1 MVCGEGIS
9 LPYIW
14 RKGELNIMN
23 TVLDVLVDINN
34 GILAHN
40 MVETYFSYRLVYF
53 INENR
58 KSEKHYIDTRYDGLR
73 KTLENI
79 IRGNLTTTNNIVVA
93 QTTVRKSGETVS
105 LLSRPYSFSLSEY
118 FRKVCDEKTENCI
131 SDYRRRRM

>member
-1 MVCGEGIS
+1 M
-9 LPYIW
+9 Y
-14 RKGELNIMN
+14 
-23 TVLDVLVDINN
+23 TVSSILSDVNR
-34 GILAHN
+34 GILANN
-40 MVETYFSYRLVYF
+40 MVETEFSYRLVYF

-58 KSEKHYIDTRYDGLR
+58 KGEKHYIDTRYDGLR

-105 LLSRPYSFSLSEY
+105 LLSRSYSFSLSEY

-131 SDYRRRRM
+131 SDYGRRRMQCY